1 MTDFPADVEGLVER
15 LTAMA
20 AEFQKV
26 RPQIGSDGPTEALL
40 REAAARLTA
49 LARQVERLGS
59 LQAQAPSVPTEG
71 HDAGVVELAFI
82 DGATAGILSTVIDED
97 SEAMTARIAAQAKEY
112 AAGYEGAK
120 RRSGPEQKPAETGG

>member
-1 MTDFPADVEGLVER
+1 MSDFPADVEGLVER

-49 LARQVERLGS
+49 LARQVEEMRAAASRLCT
-59 LQAQAPSVPTEG
+59 AADEY
-71 HDAGVVELAFI
+71 GVKFLDSDDMTDEAEELS
-82 DGATAGILSTVIDED
+82 GATQ
-97 SEAMTARIAAQAKEY
+97 AMRALL
-112 AAGYEGAK
+112 
-120 RRSGPEQKPAETGG
+120 